1 MKAHVFS
8 RRVLQNQEVFE
19 SGKCLTYKDIPT
31 LSNVIIFTKNKRT
44 FTEEELLLKISFLQ
58 LLFDKKVFL
67 VVGFKHNQTLK
78 RIPVGGF
85 VTIRKNLVFF
95 LDFFFHTFVKEK
107 ENFFLIKSKF
117 YVFRF
122 LFKEKKISLRHFF
135 RYSLYLFKHNF

>member
-95 LDFFFHTFVKEK
+95 LDFFFSHICEGERKFFFDQIKILCFQVFV
-107 ENFFLIKSKF
+107 
-117 YVFRF
+117 
-122 LFKEKKISLRHFF
+122 
-135 RYSLYLFKHNF
+135 